1 MQVTLIVLF
10 AHWCPKCNMMMPVVD
25 EIEEVYK
32 EQLEVVRI
40 DIEKET
46 EIAKDYSI
54 QIVPTFVIMKQGNEV
69 MRMAGIIG
77 EEITDICMIM
87 IFQILED
94 RSKRRCKTLWS
105 R

>member
-40 DIEKET
+40 DIEKGT

-77 EEITDICMIM
+77 EEI
-87 IFQILED
+87 LK
-94 RSKRRCKTLWS
+94 KRIEAVIGK
-105 R
+105 

>member
-77 EEITDICMIM
+77 EEI
-87 IFQILED
+87 LK
-94 RSKRRCKTLWS
+94 KRIETVIGQ
-105 R
+105 

>member
-77 EEITDICMIM
+77 EES
-87 IFQILED
+87 LK
-94 RSKRRCKTLWS
+94 KRIETVIGK
-105 R
+105 

>member
-25 EIEEVYK
+25 EIEEGYK

-77 EEITDICMIM
+77 EEI
-87 IFQILED
+87 LK
-94 RSKRRCKTLWS
+94 KRIETVIGK
-105 R
+105 

>member
-46 EIAKDYSI
+46 EIATDYSI

-77 EEITDICMIM
+77 EEI
-87 IFQILED
+87 LK
-94 RSKRRCKTLWS
+94 KRIETVIGK
-105 R
+105 

>member
-10 AHWCPKCNMMMPVVD
+10 AKCNMMMPVVD

-77 EEITDICMIM
+77 EEI
-87 IFQILED
+87 LK
-94 RSKRRCKTLWS
+94 KRIEAVIGK
-105 R
+105 

>member
-25 EIEEVYK
+25 EIEEVYN

-77 EEITDICMIM
+77 EEI
-87 IFQILED
+87 LK
-94 RSKRRCKTLWS
+94 KRIETVIGK
-105 R
+105 

>member
-46 EIAKDYSI
+46 

-77 EEITDICMIM
+77 EEI
-87 IFQILED
+87 LK
-94 RSKRRCKTLWS
+94 KRIETVIGK
-105 R
+105 

>member
-25 EIEEVYK
+25 EIAEVYK

-77 EEITDICMIM
+77 EEI
-87 IFQILED
+87 LK
-94 RSKRRCKTLWS
+94 KRIEAVIGK
-105 R
+105 

>member
-25 EIEEVYK
+25 EIEEGYK

-77 EEITDICMIM
+77 EEI
-87 IFQILED
+87 LK
-94 RSKRRCKTLWS
+94 KRIEAVIGK
-105 R
+105 

>member
-10 AHWCPKCNMMMPVVD
+10 AHWCSKRNMMMPVVD

-77 EEITDICMIM
+77 EEI
-87 IFQILED
+87 LK
-94 RSKRRCKTLWS
+94 KRIETVIGK
-105 R
+105 